1 MDSHG
6 FISASIIIYTNYN
19 VNLVKAGDVMYLQF
33 DEEYPHH
40 VTIISRV
47 KNGMIYYAAHTRS
60 VKIEPLSSF
69 FTAYPEGKAYI
80 LRIK

>member
-1 MDSHG
+1 MDSHRCVWVP
-6 FISASIIIYTNYN
+6 IIIYINYN
-19 VNLVKAGDVMYLQF
+19 VNLVKAGDVMYLKF

-40 VTIISRV
+40 ATIISKV
-47 KNGMIYYAAHTRS
+47 EDGMIYYAAHTRDTDR
-60 VKIEPLSSF
+60 EPLSSF